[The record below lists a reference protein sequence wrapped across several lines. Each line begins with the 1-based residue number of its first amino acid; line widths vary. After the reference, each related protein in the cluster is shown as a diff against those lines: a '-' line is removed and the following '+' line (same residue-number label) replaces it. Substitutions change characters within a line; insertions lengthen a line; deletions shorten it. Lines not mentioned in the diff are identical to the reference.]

1 MAVHAPAT
9 DHDAPKGLK
18 PNRCGTVIESKPM
31 IRGRGRRVP
40 TLVLTLL
47 VSLGFVPVASAHG
60 GHVSVNGVHL
70 SQWYGLIPLVLGIA
84 IVLGSRYLPRIL
96 RPAYAKYTLYGIFVG
111 LLVAAFGAIWL
122 VQLSP
127 VEWYRVEPLIPRA
140 LYEPFLLLV
149 GGVIMLGSVLVGQLR
164 WPRRPRYAV
173 FGVLLGLWVAYP
185 GLSAVGIYTVNNPLG
200 YVIVFM
206 FAGALC
212 YVLWRDA
219 GGVVRRLSADRMAR
233 HFGIAVGLLSMLF
246 FAFSSGMLYVIPDE
260 GVGIDLSQRLI
271 STVPVENPLVMWP
284 SLQFWFPQLPL
295 GGMISVGTAFLI
307 AIFGGLIGLNAA
319 LFALQFERSP
329 AGASQTSAGV
339 AGVAAPQACGCCGPA
354 FAQIAVVLFGPS
366 VAGPIYLLFADPSS
380 SIGSLFFVTSV
391 TLLTG
396 ILIRAAR
403 DTSRSS
409 PAQSTV
415 PTSSSS

>member
-1 MAVHAPAT
+1 MRGLNRRIPAF
-9 DHDAPKGLK
+9 
-18 PNRCGTVIESKPM
+18 
-31 IRGRGRRVP
+31 
-40 TLVLTLL
+40 VLTLL
-47 VSLGFVPVASAHG
+47 LSLGFVPAASAHG
-60 GHVSVNGVHL
+60 GHVSVNGVVL
-70 SQWYGLIPLVLGIA
+70 EQWYGLIPLVLGIA
-84 IVLGSRYLPRIL
+84 IILGSRYLPRVL
-96 RPAYAKYTLYGIFVG
+96 RPAYARYTLSGIFFG

-140 LYEPFLLLV
+140 LYEPFLLLA
-149 GGVIMLGSVLVGQLR
+149 GSVIMLGSVLGGQLR

-185 GLSAVGIYTVNNPLG
+185 GLSTVGIYTLNNPLG

-206 FAGALC
+206 FAGAFC

-233 HFGIAVGLLSMLF
+233 RFGIAVGLLSMLF

-260 GVGIDLSQRLI
+260 GTVDLSQRI
-271 STVPVENPLVMWP
+271 IGTVPVENPLVMWP
-284 SLQFWFPQLPL
+284 ALQFWFPQLPL
-295 GGMISVGTAFLI
+295 GGMISVGTALLI

-319 LFALQFERSP
+319 LFAFQFERSP

-380 SIGSLFFVTSV
+380 SIGSLFFVASV
-391 TLLTG
+391 ALLTG

-403 DTSRSS
+403 EIPNSS
-409 PAQSTV
+409 PEQCTVSTS
-415 PTSSSS
+415 PTS